1 MDADFLKNFVDGL
14 VKLVRLPPRLLIIAI
29 LIGVI
34 AFQYID
40 RNNEDEKK
48 EREIN
53 NLSIRLDTCR
63 NQSTARDMFWIL
75 KIDSIRMSYVEE
87 LRDKNK
93 ELEQILHEQKM
104 NNKIVKKT
112 LKDLKN
118 D

>member
-14 VKLVRLPPRLLIIAI
+14 IKIVRLPPRLLVIAI

-34 AFQYID
+34 AFQYIY
-40 RNNEDEKK
+40 RNNEYDKK
-48 EREIN
+48 EKELN
-53 NLSIRLDTCR
+53 NLSSRLDTCR

-75 KIDSIRMSYVEE
+75 KIDSIRMTYVEE
-87 LRDKNK
+87 LKEKNR
-93 ELEQILHEQKM
+93 ELEQILHEQRM